1 MTRQRG
7 VFKFIFRFN
16 TYANYRLLFFHSH
29 LIKRLYKQ
37 WKKRLLS
44 NGIDSLVSIA
54 RSFFPFHAS
63 NFHHWKLY
71 FLLTSHHRKQR
82 RLGEFIKYFV
92 LIFQATC
99 DVWTRWPHHGVYTY
113 LAGLSKSNQ
122 EKSTKKATA
131 EEGKLSLLVIS
142 HLSSSP
148 SEYAKGLQEVYHR
161 VRDCVVV
168 Q

>member
-1 MTRQRG
+1 MKKTSS
-7 VFKFIFRFN
+7 FKR
-16 TYANYRLLFFHSH
+16 YRLSGVYCQIVLSIPRIKLSPLKTLFLVNIASSKAKEVGRIHKIFSSW
-29 LIKRLYKQ
+29 YSKQ
-37 WKKRLLS
+37 PVTCERA
-44 NGIDSLVSIA
+44 GHI
-54 RSFFPFHAS
+54 
-63 NFHHWKLY
+63 
-71 FLLTSHHRKQR
+71 T
-82 RLGEFIKYFV
+82 EFIHTSPDF
-92 LIFQATC
+92 L
-99 DVWTRWPHHGVYTY
+99 
-113 LAGLSKSNQ
+113 KSNQ